1 MVYECGM
8 MYESGMDL
16 CARVNWSAVLEWNG
30 VMCECGV
37 ERCASVNWSARVN
50 RTWRRVVMV
59 YILKIHGI
67 SIRIS
72 IVEIQVNH
80 PGSDY
85 IYMPGW
91 TWMDLASH
99 RTSLLNEQSSTYAP
113 LT

>member
-1 MVYECGM
+1 M
-8 MYESGMDL
+8 
-16 CARVNWSAVLEWNG
+16 EW
-30 VMCECGV
+30 
-37 ERCASVNWSARVN
+37 CASVNWSARVN

-99 RTSLLNEQSSTYAP
+99 RTSLLMNNFLHMP
-113 LT
+113 LSHGIRFSLPYILSYPFLFSKLI